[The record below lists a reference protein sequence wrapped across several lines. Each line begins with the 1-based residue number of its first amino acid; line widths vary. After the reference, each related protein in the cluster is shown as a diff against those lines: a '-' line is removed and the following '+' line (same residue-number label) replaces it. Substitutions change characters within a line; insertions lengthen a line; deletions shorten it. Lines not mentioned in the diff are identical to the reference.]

1 MIVSRRKLI
10 TAISALSLAK
20 AFAFDGADIT
30 VGITVDTRPDWNG
43 PEHFVRSIQEASADG
58 YHWIETFWQY
68 VAPWE
73 TKPEELKEMLDKL
86 NLRLETVSN
95 GGNMRTDF
103 GDASQRQG
111 VIEDHMKLVRFIQ
124 KFGCDHLKINCGSRV
139 SAAPVDR
146 AKLYKQM
153 SATFDE
159 IGRRM
164 NDLGMKFA
172 VHAHLG
178 SNLQTREDV
187 DAILEETNP
196 KYVYF
201 VLDTGHITMAG
212 MDPVELT
219 RAYQTRIIEY
229 HLKDVDPKN
238 RGGYKG
244 PELKNGTYNTNPD
257 NVIFFPLGKGGV
269 DFPQILSI
277 LNANRWKGWFTVELD
292 RTTATAKHDAATSKS
307 YLENVLHLK
316 V

>member
-1 MIVSRRKLI
+1 MIVSRREFN
-10 TAISALSLAK
+10 LAVP
-20 AFAFDGADIT
+20 AVFAANTFASNRADIT

-43 PEHFVRSIQEASADG
+43 PEHFLRSIEEASAVG

-68 VAPWE
+68 VESWE
-73 TKPEELKEMLDKL
+73 TKPDELKETLAKL

-95 GGNMRTDF
+95 GGKMRTDF
-103 GDASQRQG
+103 ADPNQREG
-111 VIEDHMKLVRFIQ
+111 VIDDHMKLVRFIQ

-139 SAAPVDR
+139 HVAPADR

-153 SATFDE
+153 SATFNE
-159 IGRRM
+159 IGRQAH
-164 NDLGMKFA
+164 DLGIKFA

-178 SNLQTREDV
+178 SNLQTRQDV

-219 RAYQTRIIEY
+219 RTYLTRIIEY

-257 NVIFFPLGKGGV
+257 NVVFFPLGKGGV

-277 LNANRWKGWFTVELD
+277 LNANSWKGWFTVELD
-292 RTTATAKHDAATSKS
+292 RTTTTARRDAATSKA
-307 YLENVLHLK
+307 YLENVLQLK

>member
-1 MIVSRRKLI
+1 MIVSRREFS
-10 TAISALSLAK
+10 ASFSALLFAN
-20 AFAFDGADIT
+20 AFASNQADIT

-43 PEHFVRSIQEASADG
+43 PENFVRSIQEASATG
-58 YHWIETFWQY
+58 YHWIETFWNY
-68 VAPWE
+68 VESWE
-73 TKPEELKEMLDKL
+73 NHPEQLKEMLDRL

-95 GGNMRTDF
+95 GGKMRTNF
-103 GDASQRQG
+103 GDPDQRQG
-111 VIEDHMKLVRFIQ
+111 VIEDHMRLVSFIH

-139 SAAPVDR
+139 DVSLADR

-153 SATFDE
+153 SLTFDE

-164 NDLGMKFA
+164 HDLGMKFA

-178 SNLQTREDV
+178 SNLQTRQDV

-201 VLDTGHITMAG
+201 VLDTGHVTMAG

-219 RAYQTRIIEY
+219 RTYCKRIVEY

-244 PELKNGTYNTNPD
+244 PELKNGTYNTNPE
-257 NVIFFPLGKGGV
+257 NVVFFPLGKGGV
-269 DFPQILSI
+269 DFQQILSI
-277 LNANRWKGWFTVELD
+277 LNTNQWKGWFTVELD
-292 RTTATAKHDAATSKS
+292 RTTTTAKHDAAVSKA
-307 YLENVLHLK
+307 YLENVLQLK

>member
-103 GDASQRQG
+103 GDASQRQS

-139 SAAPVDR
+139 SVAPANR

-159 IGRRM
+159 IGQRM

-201 VLDTGHITMAG
+201 VLDTGHITMAS

-219 RAYQTRIIEY
+219 RTYRTRIIEY

-244 PELKNGTYNTNPD
+244 PELKNGAYNTSPD

-292 RTTATAKHDAATSKS
+292 RTTTTAKHDAATSKA
-307 YLENVLHLK
+307 YLQNVLHLK